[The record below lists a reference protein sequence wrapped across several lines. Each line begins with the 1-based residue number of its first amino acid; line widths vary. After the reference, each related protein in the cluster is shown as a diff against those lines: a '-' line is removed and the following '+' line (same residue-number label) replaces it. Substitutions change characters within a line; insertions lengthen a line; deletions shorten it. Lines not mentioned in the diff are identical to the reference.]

1 MNFKL
6 WEVDKRLQIN
16 DPNKKY
22 YFNYISLHYY
32 SKDFIREFRNNIY
45 WNFDSKQYIKCS
57 CGEKFFKELF
67 GND

>member
-6 WEVDKRLQIN
+6 WEIDKRLQMN
-16 DPNKKY
+16 DPNKEY

-32 SKDFIREFRNNIY
+32 SNDFIREFKNNIY

-57 CGEKFFKELF
+57 RGKKFFKELF